1 MQQIINFLIR
11 NKTFIT
17 YLVLLFIALGLT
29 FNAHSYHNTKFVN
42 SANWLTG
49 GIYNT
54 SDAIT
59 DYFHLKSYNEQL
71 VKENQELRSLL
82 LNANID
88 TTIAKPRFGK
98 DSLLNDYRVYNAS
111 VIKNSYSN
119 QRNYLLID
127 RGEKDSI
134 QQDMGVITSQGI
146 VGIIENTSSG
156 YATVQS
162 VMNTLSEI
170 NASVKHTNNFGS
182 LQWDGKSLNVVQL
195 VDILRAA
202 PIKEGDTIITGGMSS
217 IFPKGI
223 PIGTIKDFSLD
234 VSENYYIINVNLF
247 NDMATLDH
255 VYVLENLNRE
265 EILKLESTINEQ

>member
-17 YLVLLFIALGLT
+17 YLVLLFVALGLT

-59 DYFHLKSYNEQL
+59 DYFHLREYNEQL
-71 VKENQELRSLL
+71 VEENRQLRTLLFNKVETYNPESLF
-82 LNANID
+82 A
-88 TTIAKPRFGK
+88 G
-98 DSLLNDYRVYNAS
+98 DSLLRNYRIHPAS
-111 VIKNSYSN
+111 VIKNSFAKE
-119 QRNYLLID
+119 RNYLLID
-127 RGEKDSI
+127 GGKRDSI
-134 QQDMGVITSQGI
+134 DQDMGVITSRGL
-146 VGIIENTSSG
+146 VGIIDNTSGG
-156 YATVQS
+156 YATIQS
-162 VMNTLSEI
+162 VLNTLSEI
-170 NASVKHTNNFGS
+170 NASVKNTNNFGS

-223 PIGTIKDFSLD
+223 PIGTIKDYELD
-234 VSENYYIINVNLF
+234 VSENYYIINVELF

-255 VYVLENLNRE
+255 VYVIENLNRE
-265 EILKLESTINEQ
+265 EILELEKMIDEQ

>member
-17 YLVLLFIALGLT
+17 YLVLLFVALGLT

-59 DYFHLKSYNEQL
+59 DYFHLREYNEQL
-71 VKENQELRSLL
+71 VEENRQLRTLLFNKVETYNPESLF
-82 LNANID
+82 A
-88 TTIAKPRFGK
+88 G
-98 DSLLNDYRVYNAS
+98 DSLLRNYRIHPAS
-111 VIKNSYSN
+111 VIKNSFAKE
-119 QRNYLLID
+119 RNYLLID
-127 RGEKDSI
+127 GGKKDSI
-134 QQDMGVITSQGI
+134 DQDMGVITSRGL
-146 VGIIENTSSG
+146 VGIIDNTSGG
-156 YATVQS
+156 YATIQS
-162 VMNTLSEI
+162 VLNTLSEI
-170 NASVKHTNNFGS
+170 NASVKNTNNFGS

-223 PIGTIKDFSLD
+223 PIGTIKDYELD
-234 VSENYYIINVNLF
+234 VSENYYIINVELF

-255 VYVLENLNRE
+255 VYVIENLNRE
-265 EILKLESTINEQ
+265 EILELEKMIDEQ